1 MRLISIE
8 TIQGVSDDLITKVHG
23 LIQEITISRQL
34 QSMAG
39 HRSFSEPALPKPALK
54 KLSRNDAS
62 ELAYSFAE
70 NSVRTLLGQC
80 LDVSSFST
88 GVRQT
93 MDQVT
98 KIMTNTVMDTLTDV
112 SKPTVK
118 SEDGKL
124 NCHFNS
130 VEESFV
136 TCSID
141 CFL

>member
-39 HRSFSEPALPKPALK
+39 HRSFSEPKPALK
-54 KLSRNDAS
+54 KLSWNDAS